1 MFKYDRDKL
10 EIGFLHFGLG
20 GFHRAHQAVFIEDAI
35 SKGNLGLGIAS
46 ISQRDPSLADE
57 MNLADSIYEVEES
70 DGNTSEIKT
79 IGSIKES
86 LFYPRDENR
95 ILEIAKSP
103 NLKAIT
109 LTVTEKAYKPGSDFS
124 VRLAKVLKARYEAD
138 GSSIA
143 IISCD
148 NLPSNGNF
156 VRELMKNQINDPLL
170 WNWVE
175 ENVRFP
181 NCMVDRIVPAPNKA
195 NRLLIKT
202 EKFNQWIIE
211 NDPISN
217 YLAGSGVQFV
227 ADVKPYELAKIRLFN
242 GVHSFLAYY
251 GQIHGIEYIADVISN
266 PEIKEYVMQMQE
278 EEIIKTLKLNI
289 DLKSYASE
297 IRSRMANESLH
308 HKTLQIAM
316 DGSQKLPQ
324 RMIGTLNDLAELKIP
339 APKMLNAL
347 ATWIKYLQVSE
358 SINDPL
364 AAELKSLA
372 LAEKY
377 SELFS
382 LLSTPLNPIYSELLS
397 NNPITFADEK

>member
-20 GFHRAHQAVFIEDAI
+20 GFHRAHQAVFIDDAI

-70 DGNTSEIKT
+70 DGHASEIKT

-95 ILEIAKSP
+95 IIEIAKSP

-124 VRLAKVLKARYEAD
+124 VRLAKVLQSRYEVN

-143 IISCD
+143 VISCD

-156 VRELMKNQINDPLL
+156 VRELMKTQINVPLL
-170 WNWVE
+170 WKWVE

-181 NCMVDRIVPAPNKA
+181 NCMVDRIVPAPDKS

-202 EKFNQWIIE
+202 EKFNQWVIE
-211 NDPISN
+211 NDPISE
-217 YLAGSGVQFV
+217 YLEKSGVQFV

-242 GVHSFLAYY
+242 GIHSFLAYY

-266 PEIKEYVMQMQE
+266 PAIKEYVKQMQE
-278 EEIIKTLKLNI
+278 EEIIKTLNLDI
-289 DLKSYASE
+289 DLKAYAE
-297 IRSRMANESLH
+297 QIRVRMANESLH

-316 DGSQKLPQ
+316 DHFYLEDALVNHHANKS
-324 RMIGTLNDLAELKIP
+324 ITYTLFNLIRFKF
-339 APKMLNAL
+339 K
-347 ATWIKYLQVSE
+347 KKKGGG
-358 SINDPL
+358 
-364 AAELKSLA
+364 AAFKS
-372 LAEKY
+372 K
-377 SELFS
+377 
-382 LLSTPLNPIYSELLS
+382 P
-397 NNPITFADEK
+397 